1 MKSTLQQI
9 YFYPEDNI
17 NIVKL
22 STIIKA
28 GRIHESKKLQS
39 LCAAKLIGKGSK
51 LKTAEEINQLFDFYG
66 GSFEID
72 AGFDDVKF
80 TLTCLKK
87 HFILLSSLFFEV
99 IFEAVFNKDEF
110 QLFINTRKEKLKQ
123 VLSKNDYLADRYTG
137 RILFGENHPYGYAA
151 EIIDYDQILP
161 ADLEVFYKK
170 HYTPSNAIFI
180 IAGDFDQPM
189 TAAVEALLKNCLYNP
204 VNDIE
209 QIKAIQGATKTNVF
223 KAPNP
228 MQASL
233 KISWWSIA
241 PNHPDYPQYFVLNMI
256 LGGYFGSRL
265 MQSIR
270 EEKGYT
276 YGIYSQIYF
285 MLFHTYTSI
294 STEINRDCIEDTL
307 HEIRA
312 CFDALRNE
320 KITLEELNLVKNYIK
335 GDLLRETDGS
345 FRKSEAA
352 SRLWPY
358 GLDESFYLNLLSKV
372 EAITPEIICNT
383 AKQYLNFD
391 LCYQVIV

>member
-1 MKSTLQQI
+1 MKTPLQQI
-9 YFYPEDNI
+9 YYYPEDNI

-22 STIIKA
+22 SAIIKA

-51 LKTAEEINQLFDFYG
+51 QKSAEEINQLFDFYG
-66 GSFEID
+66 GSFETD
-72 AGFDDVKF
+72 ASFDDVKF

-87 HFILLSSLFFEV
+87 HFTFLSSLFFEV
-99 IFEAVFNKDEF
+99 IFEAVFNADEF

-151 EIIDYDQILP
+151 EIIDYNQISL

-170 HYTPSNAIFI
+170 HYTLSNAIFI
-180 IAGDFDQPM
+180 VAGDYDQPM
-189 TAAVEALLKNCLYNP
+189 ASAIEAHLKNIIYQP
-204 VNDIE
+204 MADIE
-209 QIKAIQGATKTNVF
+209 QIHPMQGGTKKNVF

-233 KISWWSIA
+233 KISWLSIA
-241 PNHPDYPQYFVLNMI
+241 PNHPDYPRYYVLNMI

-276 YGIYSQIYF
+276 YGIYSQIYY

-294 STEINRDCIEDTL
+294 STEINRDSIEDTL
-307 HEIRA
+307 QEIRA
-312 CFDALRNE
+312 CFEVLRNE
-320 KITLEELNLVKNYIK
+320 KITAEELILVKNYIK

-345 FRKSEAA
+345 FRKSEAV

-358 GLDESFYLNLLSKV
+358 GLDENFYLNLIANV
-372 EAITPEIICNT
+372 ETITPEIICNT

>member
-1 MKSTLQQI
+1 MKSQLQQI

-39 LCAAKLIGKGSK
+39 LCTAKLIGKGSK
-51 LKTAEEINQLFDFYG
+51 SKTAEEINQIFDFYG

-72 AGFDDVKF
+72 AGFDDVKI

-99 IFEAVFNKDEF
+99 IFETTFIKEEF
-110 QLFINTRKEKLKQ
+110 QLFIDTRKEKLKQ

-137 RILFGENHPYGYAA
+137 RIMFGENHPYGYAA
-151 EIIDYDQILP
+151 EIIDYHSIL
-161 ADLEVFYKK
+161 LTEVEAFYQK
-170 HYTPSNAIFI
+170 HYTLSNAIFI
-180 IAGDFDQPM
+180 LAGDYNEEM
-189 TAAVEALLKNCLYNP
+189 ISALNARLEGCIYNP
-204 VNDIE
+204 IPDIE
-209 QIKAIQGATKTNVF
+209 QIKPSSGDVRKNVF

-233 KISWWSIA
+233 KISWLSIA
-241 PNHPDYPQYFVLNMI
+241 PNHPDYNKYYILNMI
-256 LGGYFGSRL
+256 LGGYFGSKL

-276 YGIYSQIYF
+276 YGIYSQINF

-294 STEINRDCIEDTL
+294 STEINRDAIEDTIT
-307 HEIRA
+307 EIRA
-312 CFDALRNE
+312 CFDSLRIE
-320 KITLEELNLVKNYIK
+320 KLPLEELNLVKNYIK

-352 SRLWPY
+352 SRLWAY
-358 GLDESFYLNLLSKV
+358 GLDESFYLNLLKDV